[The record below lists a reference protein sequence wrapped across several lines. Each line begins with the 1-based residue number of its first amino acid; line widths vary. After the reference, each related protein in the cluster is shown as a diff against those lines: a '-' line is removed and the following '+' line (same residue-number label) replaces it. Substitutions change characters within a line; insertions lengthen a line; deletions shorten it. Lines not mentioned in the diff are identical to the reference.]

1 MEITPARLAETEYH
15 RLIDPQYLYPSRFG
29 DFYNHAGFRT
39 RHDAH
44 QLCRTICQA
53 GQVVDLLQEIDQLY
67 AGLGLGHKK
76 ISGHDLA
83 TYHNIEPE
91 LSTRGWQVQRTWV
104 MLWQKEPIRPANP
117 AIEIRVVDETNLA
130 DLDSLHQGENGQL
143 QPSYLFHRAQ
153 DARVGGERIIAYI
166 DGRPAASTGWHL
178 LDGVVRYRHV
188 DTQEWARKQGAATT
202 MLHYVQQHPVVQAQD
217 GLTIFCGEDGP
228 ISLYEQMGFVKQNF
242 MWEFLLLDE

>member
-91 LSTRGWQVQRTWV
+91 KPIWLISTAS
-104 MLWQKEPIRPANP
+104 IRARMVNYNR
-117 AIEIRVVDETNLA
+117 AISFT
-130 DLDSLHQGENGQL
+130 G
-143 QPSYLFHRAQ
+143 HRMP
-153 DARVGGERIIAYI
+153 VS
-166 DGRPAASTGWHL
+166 AASGSS
-178 LDGVVRYRHV
+178 
-188 DTQEWARKQGAATT
+188 
-202 MLHYVQQHPVVQAQD
+202 
-217 GLTIFCGEDGP
+217 P
-228 ISLYEQMGFVKQNF
+228 I
-242 MWEFLLLDE
+242 